1 MPQELPRR
9 AFLAWLLQSSA
20 LLASSLP
27 RLAHGHADQSDR
39 LIASANEAVT
49 VFDFEPTAKRALL
62 DAHYTYLSMGVE
74 HEVTLAAN
82 RAAFAD
88 FRLRPRRLVDV
99 REIDTS
105 LELLGTKLTSP
116 ILLAPIG
123 SQAAY
128 HSQAELGVARAAARE
143 GHLQIVSMGAS
154 TPLAEVAEA
163 RDGALWAQIYGQ
175 RFMPATRYFLR
186 EAETA
191 GCAAIVLTVDIV
203 GLPTGRERI
212 ERYRRHENPAC
223 QACHTSVGS
232 TLARGAMH
240 VARAAGVDPLELAA
254 RSMMLDW
261 SIVDRIRDATSRP
274 LVIKGILTGEDADRC
289 VEHGADAIVVSNHGG
304 RAEDNGFASIDA
316 LPEVVPAVAG
326 RIPVLVDSGFRRGT
340 DVFKALAESPRD
352 CRRLWPAR
360 GLMEANHWIPPP

>member
-261 SIVDRIRDATSRP
+261 SIAFASHVTTARDQGNPDRRGCGSLRRARSRRDRGLESRRP
-274 LVIKGILTGEDADRC
+274 SGGQRVREHRC
-289 VEHGADAIVVSNHGG
+289 SARG
-304 RAEDNGFASIDA
+304 RARSRWSDPGPGRQRLSTWNGR
-316 LPEVVPAVAG
+316 VQG
-326 RIPVLVDSGFRRGT
+326 
-340 DVFKALAESPRD
+340 
-352 CRRLWPAR
+352 AR
-360 GLMEANHWIPPP
+360 